1 MFGQYFGN
9 YLVEKNRISQVDL
22 DDILLQLNSL
32 QVRLGTIA
40 VAEKLMT
47 KKQAEEVNLLQR
59 QMDKRFGDIAIE
71 KGYLLPEELNHLINL
86 QGKPYLK
93 FLQALTDKQLIAME
107 EIDEIFD
114 EYQKDNQFTTYD
126 LDAIISGDIDRI
138 IPVFV
143 HSQNTLLKEC
153 AGLAIRNLVRFVN
166 NNITLKHSYIT
177 KEYPFGSLSCQQ
189 MIGEYEFFVAF
200 ASSSNQLLEIAN
212 PFAKEQFSEL
222 HDEAFDSVC
231 EFINCI
237 NGIFASKLSIED
249 INIDMT
255 PPVFYRDKSLSSDG
269 EILVVPVI
277 INQKQ
282 CDLLI
287 SMNHKVEIN

>member
-9 YLVEKNRISQVDL
+9 YLVEKNKISQVHL

-114 EYQKDNQFTTYD
+114 DYQKDNQFTTYD

-143 HSQNTLLKEC
+143 HNQNTLLKEC

-177 KEYPFGSLSCQQ
+177 KEYSFGSLSCQQ

-255 PPVFYRDKSLSSDG
+255 PPVFYRDKSLSSVG
-269 EILVVPVI
+269 EILVVPVL